1 MKTLTARYFVYIF
14 MKAYPNKKKI
24 LGRFISKVKRELADD
39 VQCCL
44 DYDNFVE
51 LESDYP
57 DYVRVEDNGLV
68 INPCKKFK
76 SILDNML
83 IFSKD
88 QEVEDKVI
96 KALLSEK

>member
-39 VQCCL
+39 IQCCL
-44 DYDNFVE
+44 GFSDFAE
-51 LESDYP
+51 IESDYP
-57 DYVRVEDNGLV
+57 DYVRIEDDGLV

-88 QEVEDKVI
+88 KEVEDKVI
-96 KALLSEK
+96 KVLLSEK